1 MSIKAPIYAVSSS
14 NDSGYSAIFKQNG
27 FDKPLAIYGH
37 HVDNVVHQ
45 DAILQSPFT
54 NQHVGGLQ
62 NRHLPINQGTDSPEN
77 RIENFAVQVSGG
89 AIYVSNPRTFNNAG
103 TPAYNKNI
111 PYTPYARNVFIKR
124 PVNIANIQYS
134 TASSFIGN
142 YVETYEFFQT
152 SGRDINNFAFS
163 QRGGYSVEFAE
174 SVFTSGTYDYSLPNR
189 ALINGTYDHSVFI
202 EKFSA
207 PGGPEVMSE
216 GFLDTVSGQFSVYNA
231 LPYRN
236 LSVRVPLNELMSI
249 PMSISSAYQEGSTT
263 TASFH
268 KVEPNPRRIM
278 VYSNVV
284 TPTYA
289 TSSEEDDGNISHSIP
304 RSDSQ
309 YTWITASINTSTDIS
324 TLFFLNVLSMSVTNE
339 RTSSYDGVNSF
350 YGWPTWRQIR
360 NYERTSAVY
369 LRKNNIFAESIQ
381 SSATDVDNY
390 ALPLNSKRDFSFS
403 LEGSKI
409 ITPITIKYKPVIF
422 TVESLEG

>member
-1 MSIKAPIYAVSSS
+1 MSIKAPIYAISSS

-37 HVDNVVHQ
+37 HVDNIIHQ

-62 NRHLPINQGTDSPEN
+62 NRHLPINQGADSPEN

-89 AIYVSNPRTFNNAG
+89 AIYISNPRTFNNAG
-103 TPAYNKNI
+103 TPTYNKHL
-111 PYTPYARNVFIKR
+111 PYSPYSRNVFIKR

-152 SGRDINNFAFS
+152 SGRDVNNFSFE
-163 QRGGYSVEFAE
+163 QRGGYSVNFAE
-174 SVFTSGTYDYSLPNR
+174 SVFISGAYDYALPNR
-189 ALINGTYDHSVFI
+189 SLVNGTYDHSVFV

-216 GFLDTVSGQFSVYNA
+216 GFLDVASGQYSVYNA

-236 LSVRVPLNELMSI
+236 LSVRLPLGQLMSI
-249 PMSISSAYQEGSTT
+249 PMSVSSAYQEGSDT

-268 KVEPNPRRIM
+268 KVETNPRRIM

-304 RSDSQ
+304 RTDSQ
-309 YTWITASINTSTDIS
+309 YTWITASINTLTDTS
-324 TLFFLNVLSMSVTNE
+324 TLFFLNVLSMSVTNQ
-339 RTSSYDGVNSF
+339 RTSSFDGVNSF
-350 YGWPTWRQIR
+350 YGWSTWRQIR
-360 NYERTSAVY
+360 NYERTSVVY
-369 LRKNNIFAESIQ
+369 LRKNNMLASSIGN
-381 SSATDVDNY
+381 SYTDVDIF
-390 ALPLNSKRDFSFS
+390 ALPQNLKRDITFSV
-403 LEGSKI
+403 ENSKI
-409 ITPITIKYKPVIF
+409 ITPITIKYKPVII
-422 TVESLEG
+422 TVDSVES